1 MDTFYYPELSF
12 RIVPTTRRMRQKVHL
27 LEGIDRNHALENSLC
42 LTDSVG
48 EKIITKMDLQTSA
61 REIYCKTN
69 NYKGSS

>member
-1 MDTFYYPELSF
+1 
-12 RIVPTTRRMRQKVHL
+12 MRQKVHL

-48 EKIITKMDLQTSA
+48 EKIITEMDLQTSA